1 MNRHKTT
8 GVRRAVFA
16 ALIGLTMAI
25 SSGAAE
31 KADTLVIEGR
41 LMEIPGTFPPNDLYN
56 YVYIMKYRVLK
67 VVKGSCSEKEILV
80 GHYNPR
86 IARAAVKDQ
95 MDAVVNGTVTKFTVG
110 DKQKLVLVRPLSR
123 LWSQAVEDEYYDV
136 GEEQKYFAI
145 KADIAQ

>member
-1 MNRHKTT
+1 MNRHKTN
-8 GVRRAVFA
+8 GVRRAVFG
-16 ALIGLTMAI
+16 ALIGLTLAI

-95 MDAVVNGTVTKFTVG
+95 MDAVVNGTVTKFAVG
-110 DKQKLVLVRPLSR
+110 DKQKLVLVHPLSR
-123 LWSQAVEDEYYDV
+123 MWSQAVEDEYYDV